1 MIAIIDNYDSFTY
14 NLYQYLGELN
24 SDIKVF
30 RNDKVGLDELENMDI
45 SHLVISPGPGYP
57 KDAGIS
63 KEAIR
68 IFGKRIPVLGVCLG
82 HQAIGEIFGGSIVH
96 AQKAVHGKISR
107 IQHNGKHLFEGLKN
121 ELAVTRYHSLV
132 IDRKS
137 LPEDLEITAESLE
150 GEIMGVKHK
159 EYPIFGLQFHPESI
173 STERGKEMLGKF
185 LEY

>member
-1 MIAIIDNYDSFTY
+1 MIVIIDNYDSFTY

-24 SDIKVF
+24 PDIKVF
-30 RNDKVGLDELENMDI
+30 RNDKVSLDELENMDI

-68 IFGKRIPVLGVCLG
+68 ILGKRIPILGVCLG
-82 HQAIGEIFGGSIVH
+82 HQAIGEVFGGSIVH

-107 IQHNGKHLFEGLKN
+107 IQHNAKYLFEGLKN
-121 ELAVTRYHSLV
+121 ELIVTRYHSLI
-132 IDRKS
+132 IDKKG
-137 LPEDLEITAESLE
+137 LPVNLEITAESLE

-173 STERGKEMLGKF
+173 STERGKEMIGKF
-185 LEY
+185 LKY